1 MLMLGRVHGYY
12 IDPRQKYQSMY
23 KQSHFSKMQMYV
35 NFFLWKAVSKFK
47 YFKLFMVSCGMNIY
61 YYSFEGA
68 NFFQLQDI
76 YIYFFIIFFHRYI
89 FICST
94 TIPVLTVNWH
104 WMIDSHLITEVKQLS
119 PVSTWIWVHLATL
132 GTVSEKSGIKLVGY
146 GASYFIP

>member
-1 MLMLGRVHGYY
+1 MDTTLIQDRSINPCINNPILVKCKCMLISFYERLSLNLNTLNYLWSPVVWIY
-12 IDPRQKYQSMY
+12 IIILLKVP
-23 KQSHFSKMQMYV
+23 
-35 NFFLWKAVSKFK
+35 
-47 YFKLFMVSCGMNIY
+47 I
-61 YYSFEGA
+61 
-68 NFFQLQDI
+68 FFQLQDI